1 MCQGRLDFDKG
12 TTAGSL
18 IKERLKTL
26 GALIL
31 ILLQLLPA
39 VRASYFEGFSSSF
52 IRFYRE
58 KGSAVPLRTSC
69 RALHSPL
76 IVISPVRC
84 CCKFSEAEHTK
95 NHGHEIRSGSRVTAT
110 SRS

>member
-76 IVISPVRC
+76 IVQISPVRCCC

-95 NHGHEIRSGSRVTAT
+95 TTDTKFGVGAE
-110 SRS
+110 